1 MPSLRFTKSA
11 VGTIPHPASGQV
23 IYRDTQLRG
32 FGLLVGTTKKS
43 YFAEGQVNGRTRRA
57 NIGRADVFC
66 PDVARK
72 MALAF
77 LSDMA
82 MGKNPA
88 EEKRRKAQEQV
99 TVGQAFSAFFKARPN
114 LSPNTVAIYQRTVDV
129 HLKDWRSK
137 PIAQI
142 TRQMVL
148 SRHQRIGR
156 ESGEMTANNVMRY
169 FRSVYNFIAAT
180 QDNFPL
186 NPVQILSQARAW
198 YPERPRRGVVAS
210 HDLPAWWTAVMQ
222 EPEHCR
228 DILLI
233 AIFTGM
239 RRNEIASLRW
249 ENIDLVGRS
258 LHIPSTKNGDPLD
271 LPLSDFLIGLL
282 RARQQAAGPSEWVFP
297 GTGKHG
303 HIIETKNFTARVAAR
318 SGVKFTLHD
327 LRRTFITIAE
337 SLDVPHYALKRLL
350 NHRVGGD
357 VTGGYIVIGAERLR
371 GPINQIA
378 SKIIQLATDP

>member
-1 MPSLRFTKSA
+1 MPNLRFTKSA
-11 VGTIPHPASGQV
+11 VSAIPHPISGQV

-32 FGLLVGTTKKS
+32 FGLLVGTKKKS
-43 YFAEGQVNGRTRRA
+43 YFVEGQVNSRTRRVS
-57 NIGRADVFC
+57 IGRADVFC

-99 TVGQAFSAFFKARPN
+99 TLGQAFSAFFKARTN
-114 LSPNTVAIYQRTVDV
+114 LSPNTVAIYQRTADV
-129 HLKDWRSK
+129 HLKDWRPK
-137 PIAQI
+137 PIAHVS
-142 TRQMVL
+142 RQMVL
-148 SRHQRIGR
+148 NRHQRIGQMH
-156 ESGEMTANNVMRY
+156 GEMTANSAMRY

-180 QDNFPL
+180 QDDFPP

-198 YPERPRRGVVAS
+198 YPEKRRQGIVAN
-210 HDLPAWWTAVMQ
+210 HDLPAWWAAVMQ
-222 EPEHCR
+222 ESERSR

-239 RRNEIASLRW
+239 RRNEILNLRW
-249 ENIDLVGRS
+249 ENIDLVGQS
-258 LHIPSTKNGDPLD
+258 LHIPSTKNGAALD
-271 LPLSDFLIGLL
+271 LPLSDFLIDLL
-282 RARQQAAGPSEWVFP
+282 RARQRAAGPSEWVFP

-303 HIIETKNFTARVAAR
+303 HVIETKGILARVARA

-337 SLDVPHYALKRLL
+337 SLNIPHYSLKRLL

-357 VTGGYIVIGAERLR
+357 VTGGYIVIDVERLR
-371 GPINQIA
+371 GPVEQVAKRILE
-378 SKIIQLATDP
+378 LAAGS